1 MLIALVTM
9 LKYFTLAEQEWD
21 FDGRIKKTLCLI
33 TLIGTLVTLTACVNR
48 KRNYFVN
55 GKFESNGYSASYRL
69 EIAEITKD
77 EYNSSNFVNVV
88 ENKILKDNRYFRVNF
103 YKNDEDAITLIDLIN
118 LQDSGPK
125 TNAIPISYRDDN
137 GITITPYYP
146 HDVNDNHYYLVVYE
160 TSYLYFGRIN

>member
-1 MLIALVTM
+1 MA
-9 LKYFTLAEQEWD
+9 
-21 FDGRIKKTLCLI
+21 RIKKALCLM

-55 GKFESNGYSASYRL
+55 GKFESNSDSVSYHL
-69 EIAEITKD
+69 EIDEITED

-88 ENKILKDNRYFRVNF
+88 EDKILKDNRYFRINF
-103 YKNDEDAITLIDLIN
+103 YKNDEDTNTSIDLIN
-118 LQDSGPK
+118 LQDADPK

-146 HDVNDNHYYLVVYE
+146 HDVSDNYYYLVVYE
-160 TSYLYFGRIN
+160 TSYLYFERIN